1 MNRPVGRPYSWV
13 LIIHSLTAAF
23 AVTESHAASYRTQNF
38 VVTAKRADVARQAA
52 EFAEYYRRSKAIEW
66 LGAEIP
72 AWPNPCTVTVRVTSG
87 EAGGA
92 TSFAFDRGRVVG
104 QDMTVEGPLDRIL
117 NSVLPHEVTHTV
129 FAAKFGRPLPRWADE
144 GGAVLS
150 EDYQELARHD
160 LLVRELI
167 NQGRMIPLRR
177 LLILTEYP
185 DDVMALYAQGF
196 SVANYLVSLGGKPRF
211 LDFVWDGQAAG
222 WDRALAAYYGIRS
235 ADDLEDRWIQWL
247 RAGRGTG
254 ADRMT
259 LVSSGASPGAE
270 QIVVRGRMAEDGAVG
285 RYAAGRERVEP
296 QAASPF
302 DPSIEV
308 AARGAA
314 NFVELTPRDTIA
326 TIRPGAAGHPWLP
339 QPSDSPS
346 STTAMTPPSVDSEA
360 PAARAASNVEGRPR
374 LIPIAVGRT
383 RRAQDS

>member
-1 MNRPVGRPYSWV
+1 MNRPVGRRYAWLL
-13 LIIHSLTAAF
+13 LIQGLTAIFGA
-23 AVTESHAASYRTQNF
+23 AESHAASYRTQNF
-38 VVTAKRADVARQAA
+38 IVTAKRADVARQAA
-52 EFAEYYRRSKAIEW
+52 EFAEYYRRAKAIEW

-72 AWPNPCTVTVRVTSG
+72 AWPTPCTVTVRVTSG

-117 NSVLPHEVTHTV
+117 NSVLPHEITHTV

-177 LLILTEYP
+177 LLVLTEYP

-196 SVANYLVSLGGKPRF
+196 SVANYLVSLADKPRF

-235 ADDLEDRWIQWL
+235 ADELEERWIQWL

-259 LVSSGASPGAE
+259 LVSSGARSGAE
-270 QIVVRGRMAEDGAVG
+270 QIVVRGRMADDRAVG
-285 RYAAGRERVEP
+285 RYAAGREWVAQP
-296 QAASPF
+296 AASPF
-302 DPSIEV
+302 DPSIQV
-308 AARGAA
+308 ASRGAA
-314 NFVELTPRDTIA
+314 NFAELTPRETIA
-326 TIRPGAAGHPWLP
+326 TTRTSAAGHPWLP
-339 QPSDSPS
+339 RPGASPS
-346 STTAMTPPSVDSEA
+346 SAASTTPPRNESEA
-360 PAARAASNVEGRPR
+360 PADRAASNAEVRPR

-383 RRAQDS
+383 RRGEDS